1 MLEGAREVAAGV
13 VVECEVRVTVGSLR
27 MIAAEDSLLEDDALG
42 LQVDGLE
49 EVAELELDRG

>member
-1 MLEGAREVAAGV
+1 MLEGAREVPAGV

>member
-1 MLEGAREVAAGV
+1 VLEGAREVAAGV

-49 EVAELELDRG
+49 EVAELELD

>member
-1 MLEGAREVAAGV
+1 VLEGAREVAAGV